1 MTIGLALIGKIDIAL
16 DQVDTILATSVST
29 EQNSFDGKI
38 FIETVRKFSIFL
50 AITIIFVRNIIYL
63 I

>member
-1 MTIGLALIGKIDIAL
+1 MTIGLALNGKIDIAL

-50 AITIIFVRNIIYL
+50 SITIIFVRNIIYL